1 MDRKIGLQI
10 FMKNHGPS
18 KIHGALTDISGVGHL
33 ASVSLQPKVQDIFVE
48 L

>member
-33 ASVSLQPKVQDIFVE
+33 SFSQLTACICQDAFVA
-48 L
+48 